1 MKHLRRRQFLIAL
14 STLAAPARLALAQA
28 EKRVRR
34 IGFFV
39 LTSAQGSAAWL
50 AALRS
55 GLAALGW
62 VEGRD
67 YLIEARYGNGVP
79 QAAPALAAELMATR
93 PELIVTGAEQ
103 AVGLFTQAGSSIPVV
118 FAIGKNPVGLGIA
131 ASLRRPGG
139 NATGLTD
146 MAHEL
151 GAKRLQLLKEAL
163 PKLTHALVLFDPA
176 DVGSIAQV
184 TEIESGAARLR
195 VRVTRMEW
203 RQAADVASAF
213 ERGAAL
219 RAQAY
224 LVADGPFSNRNL
236 QAIVDRMM
244 QARVPVMF
252 TGRQAVEAG
261 GLMSYG
267 PSAVDNFR
275 RAAAYVDKILKG
287 AKAGDLP
294 IEQPTR
300 FELALNQKTAQALGM
315 IFPHSILLQAGHV
328 IE

>member
-1 MKHLRRRQFLIAL
+1 MKHLRRRQFLIAISGL
-14 STLAAPARLALAQA
+14 LAHAGSALAQA

-50 AALRS
+50 AALRT

-67 YLIEARYGNGVP
+67 YVIEARYANGVL
-79 QAAPALAAELMATR
+79 QAGPALAAELMATR

-103 AVGLFTQAGSSIPVV
+103 AVGLFTQSGSSIPVV
-118 FAIGKNPVGLGIA
+118 FAIGKDPVGIGIA

-146 MAHEL
+146 LANDL
-151 GAKRLQLLKEAL
+151 GAKRLQLLKEAA
-163 PKLTHALVLFDPA
+163 PKLVHVAVLFDPA
-176 DVGSIAQV
+176 DVGSVAQV
-184 TEIESGAARLR
+184 NEIESGAARLR

-203 RQAADVASAF
+203 RQAADIEATF
-213 ERGAAL
+213 QRGAAL
-219 RAQAY
+219 RVQAY

-236 QAIVDRMM
+236 RAIVDRMM
-244 QARVPVMF
+244 QARMPMMF
-252 TGRQAVEAG
+252 TNRQAVEAG

-267 PSAVDNFR
+267 PSAADNFR
-275 RAAAYVDKILKG
+275 RAAAYVDKIFKG

-294 IEQPTR
+294 IEQPIR
-300 FELALNQKTAQALGM
+300 FELALNLKTAQALGLK
-315 IFPHSILLQAGHV
+315 FPQSVLLLAGHV

>member
-1 MKHLRRRQFLIAL
+1 MKQLRHRQFLIAL
-14 STLAAPARLALAQA
+14 STLAAPAQPALAQA

-67 YLIEARYGNGVP
+67 YMIEARYGNGVP
-79 QAAPALAAELMATR
+79 QAGPALAAELMATR
-93 PELIVTGAEQ
+93 PESIVTGAEQ
-103 AVGLFTQAGSSIPVV
+103 AVGLFTQSGSTIPVV
-118 FAIGKNPVGLGIA
+118 FAIGKDPVGIGIA

-146 MAHEL
+146 LANDL

-163 PKLTHALVLFDPA
+163 SRLAHVAVLFDPA
-176 DVGSIAQV
+176 DIGSIAQV
-184 TEIESGAARLR
+184 DDIESGAARLR
-195 VRVTRMEW
+195 VRVTRVEW
-203 RQAADVASAF
+203 RQAAEVASAF

-219 RAQAY
+219 RVQAY

-236 QAIVDRMM
+236 RAIVDRMM
-244 QARVPVMF
+244 QARMPMMF
-252 TGRQAVEAG
+252 TNRQAVETG

-267 PSAVDNFR
+267 PSAAGNFR
-275 RAAAYVDKILKG
+275 RAAA
-287 AKAGDLP
+287 
-294 IEQPTR
+294 
-300 FELALNQKTAQALGM
+300 
-315 IFPHSILLQAGHV
+315 
-328 IE
+328 

>member
-1 MKHLRRRQFLIAL
+1 MKHFRRRRFLIAL
-14 STLAAPARLALAQA
+14 GCLVAPARPVLAQA
-28 EKRVRR
+28 DKRVRR

-50 AALRS
+50 AALRT

-103 AVGLFTQAGSSIPVV
+103 AVGLFTQAGSTIPVV
-118 FAIGKNPVGLGIA
+118 FAIGKDPVGIGIA

-146 MAHEL
+146 LANEL

-163 PKLTHALVLFDPA
+163 PKLAHVAVLFDPS
-176 DVGSIAQV
+176 DIGSIAQV

-195 VRVTRMEW
+195 VRVTRIEW
-203 RQAADVASAF
+203 RQPADIASGF
-213 ERGAAL
+213 QRGAGL
-219 RAQAY
+219 GAQAY

-244 QARVPVMF
+244 LAKVPMMF
-252 TGRQAVEAG
+252 TNRQAVEAG
-261 GLMSYG
+261 GLISYG
-267 PSAVDNFR
+267 ALHADNFR
-275 RAAAYVDKILKG
+275 RAAAYVDKILRG
-287 AKAGDLP
+287 AKPGDLP

-300 FELALNQKTAQALGM
+300 FELAVNLKTAQALGLT
-315 IFPHSILLQAGHV
+315 FPQSIMLQAGHV

>member
-1 MKHLRRRQFLIAL
+1 MKYLRRRQFLIAL
-14 STLAAPARLALAQA
+14 GALAVHARAAVAQA

-50 AALRS
+50 AALRT

-103 AVGLFTQAGSSIPVV
+103 AVGLFTQSGSTIPVV
-118 FAIGKNPVGLGIA
+118 FAIGKDPVGIGIA

-146 MAHEL
+146 LANDL

-163 PKLTHALVLFDPA
+163 PKLAHVAVLFDPA

-195 VRVTRMEW
+195 VRVTRLEW
-203 RQAADVASAF
+203 RQPADIASGF
-213 ERGAAL
+213 QRGAAL
-219 RAQAY
+219 GAQAY

-236 QAIVDRMM
+236 QAIMDRMM
-244 QARVPVMF
+244 QAKVPMMF
-252 TGRQAVEAG
+252 TNRQAVEAG
-261 GLMSYG
+261 GLISYG
-267 PSAVDNFR
+267 ALHADNFR
-275 RAAAYVDKILKG
+275 RAAAYVDKILRG
-287 AKAGDLP
+287 AKPGDLP
-294 IEQPTR
+294 IEQPIR
-300 FELALNQKTAQALGM
+300 FELAVNLKTAQALGLT
-315 IFPHSILLQAGHV
+315 FPHSIMLQAGHV

>member
-1 MKHLRRRQFLIAL
+1 MNHLRRRQFLIAT
-14 STLAAPARLALAQA
+14 SALAAHAGSALAQA

-67 YLIEARYGNGVP
+67 YLIEARYANGVL
-79 QAAPALAAELMATR
+79 QAGPALAAELMATR

-103 AVGLFTQAGSSIPVV
+103 AVGLFTQSGSTIPVV
-118 FAIGKNPVGLGIA
+118 FAIGKDPVGIGIA

-146 MAHEL
+146 LANDL
-151 GAKRLQLLKEAL
+151 GAKRLQLLKEAAPQL
-163 PKLTHALVLFDPA
+163 AHVAVLFDPA
-176 DVGSIAQV
+176 DVGSVAQV
-184 TEIESGAARLR
+184 NEIESGAARLR
-195 VRVTRMEW
+195 VRVTRIEV
-203 RQAADVASAF
+203 RQAADIETGFKRAADQ
-213 ERGAAL
+213 GA
-219 RAQAY
+219 RAY
-224 LVADGPFSNRNL
+224 LVADGPFSNRNI

-244 QARVPVMF
+244 QARAPMMF
-252 TGRQAVEAG
+252 TNRQAVEAG

-267 PSAVDNFR
+267 PSHADNFR

-287 AKAGDLP
+287 AKPGDLP

-300 FELALNQKTAQALGM
+300 FELAVNLKTAQTLGLT
-315 IFPHSILLQAGHV
+315 FPPSIMLQAGHV